1 MGARC
6 GGTNW
11 LWAQFMPPTFGDRIR
26 TMNLCASCMHAR
38 VVRSAKGSDFTLC
51 QRSMTDERFPRYPM
65 LPVTSCPGFDA
76 PLVVEFAA
84 GSSLLRE
91 QDRRSDLPIQG
102 NGPPGTFV
110 RIGTTRISLPTDQ
123 IVSSRDD
130 EGAVVVGF
138 GGMRFTGVEEGQL
151 TFDRVRDLWPEHLL
165 SPARSW
171 RMTLD
176 ASWVTSVRENGR
188 RVWPLPDHG

>member
-1 MGARC
+1 M
-6 GGTNW
+6 
-11 LWAQFMPPTFGDRIR
+11 D
-26 TMNLCASCMHAR
+26 LCASCVHAR
-38 VVRSAKGSDFTLC
+38 VIHSARGSAFTLC
-51 QRSMTDERFPRYPM
+51 HRSTTDDRFPRYPT

-91 QDRRSDLPIQG
+91 RDRRSDLPMHR

-110 RIGTTRISLPTDQ
+110 RIGTTRVSLPTDQ
-123 IVSSRDD
+123 IVSSSDGD
-130 EGAVVVGF
+130 GAAVVGF
-138 GGMRFTGVEEGQL
+138 GGMRFTAVENGKL
-151 TFDRVRDLWPEHLL
+151 TFERVRDLWPEHLL

-176 ASWVTSVRENGR
+176 PAWVTSVRQNGSQ
-188 RVWPLPDHG
+188 VWP

>member
-1 MGARC
+1 
-6 GGTNW
+6 
-11 LWAQFMPPTFGDRIR
+11 
-26 TMNLCASCMHAR
+26 MNLCAVCIHATA
-38 VVRSAKGSDFTLC
+38 VHSAKGSVFTLC
-51 QRSMTDERFPRYPM
+51 QRSVTDDRFPRYPA

-84 GSSLLRE
+84 GSTLHQE
-91 QDRRSDLPIQG
+91 QDRRSDLPIYR

-123 IVSSRDD
+123 IVSVGAR
-130 EGAVVVGF
+130 EGAAVVGF

-151 TFDRVRDLWPEHLL
+151 TFERVRDLWPEHLL

-176 ASWVTSVRENGR
+176 PSWVASVRESGR
-188 RVWPLPDHG
+188 RRWP